1 MDLNIAIL
9 GGTSHIARA
18 VTPYLL
24 DAGAQI
30 TLFARNPGK
39 LADSPCRVIGDFAAL
54 MSGKYDLLINC
65 IGAGT
70 PRELAGDYNRW
81 FTVLEKFD
89 NLALEYLQKVNRNA
103 LYVMFSSG
111 AVYGRKNRAPAE
123 ENSAW
128 ELSPNKIAVPDY
140 YALVKIYSEAKHRSL
155 PDLRIADLRIFSFF
169 SRHIE
174 LDSGYFMTDLVT
186 ALLEEKVLTTSPGEM
201 IRDYPHPADLSR
213 LIIRCAREEK
223 INRAIDVA
231 SAAPLAKSEIL
242 KLFSEKFALRCNV
255 AENPLQASPNGD
267 ANIYLPTTEMAEKTV
282 AWLPEFTSADTL
294 VSETQAILSKYG
306 KA

>member
-1 MDLNIAIL
+1 MRIVIA

-18 VTPYLL
+18 IVPYFLA
-24 DAGAQI
+24 AGDRL
-30 TLFARNPGK
+30 TLFARRPEL
-39 LADSPCRVIGDFAAL
+39 LAGTDVEVKSDFGALTSTPCDI
-54 MSGKYDLLINC
+54 LINC

-70 PRELAGDYNRW
+70 PDVVSKDPSRW
-81 FTVLEKFD
+81 FTVLEEFD
-89 NLALEYLQKVNRNA
+89 ELALRSLREKNPEA
-103 LYVMFSSG
+103 LYIHFSSG
-111 AVYGRKNRAPAE
+111 AVYDRRGDELAGVDSCRTIFPNRICTA
-123 ENSAW
+123 
-128 ELSPNKIAVPDY
+128 DY
-140 YALVKIYSEAKHRSL
+140 YSIAKLYAEAKHRAHRQ
-155 PDLRIADLRIFSFF
+155 LRILDLRIFSFF
-169 SRHIE
+169 SRYIKV
-174 LDSGYFMTDLVT
+174 DSGYFMTDLVT
-186 ALLEEKVLTTSPGEM
+186 ALLEGKELTTSPGEM

-255 AENPLQASPNGD
+255 AENSLQASPNGE
-267 ANIYLPTTEMAEKTV
+267 ANIYLPTTEMAEKAV